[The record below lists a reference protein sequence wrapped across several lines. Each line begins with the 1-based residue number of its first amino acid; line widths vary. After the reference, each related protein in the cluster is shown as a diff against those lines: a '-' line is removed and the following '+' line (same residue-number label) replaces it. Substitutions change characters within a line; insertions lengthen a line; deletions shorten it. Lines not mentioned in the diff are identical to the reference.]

1 MKGFTLLEVL
11 VALVIM
17 AMAVTVVLQLF
28 SSSLRTVALSGG
40 MTAAAARGDARFRE
54 ILSESYLTE
63 QVWSE
68 TTEDGYQMD
77 VSISEVQKE
86 RTDNLPVRLMEVGLT
101 VRWREGWKEKNLSLK
116 TMKVIEKKTPTEKD
130 ST

>member
-101 VRWREGWKEKNLSLK
+101 VRWR
-116 TMKVIEKKTPTEKD
+116 KD
-130 ST
+130 GRKRISA